1 MLNRLI
7 NIILNWIIFNIIKPI
22 QAFWHYYINH
32 SAIEDT
38 PRNRERYEYLTKI
51 AEDSSYQPRTYA
63 EHSFEKELYDA
74 YCKGVSQNEK
84 IILDAYGEIP
94 SYEEVRSECA
104 MELILHLSSY
114 YWVDNDEDD
123 WEEE

>member
-51 AEDSSYQPRTYA
+51 AEDSNYQPRTYA

-104 MELILHLSSY
+104 MELILQLSSY